1 MTEEAFNEQVA
12 DLIIEYTHMVM
23 LKSTNGVY
31 IYNYTTHRWESKGE
45 IWLQRLVYEVTKSVD
60 ETNLWYRERNTCEH
74 IKRKLCMLETFS
86 DDYLVLTNGTFDR
99 RTGEIIESQ
108 SNHYAYFL
116 ARLCMIPK
124 RSALDFFNF
133 LMKFSI
139 LINQRLRLFKNG
151 SAMFFCRA
159 IRRMLF

>member
-1 MTEEAFNEQVA
+1 MDKKEMENTQIFKRYLNPNKLQVIEGGKEGKEAFNEEVA
-12 DLIIEYTHMVM
+12 DLIIEYTHMIM
-23 LKSTNGVY
+23 LKSTKGVY

-99 RTGEIIESQ
+99 RTGEIIES
-108 SNHYAYFL
+108 
-116 ARLCMIPK
+116 
-124 RSALDFFNF
+124 
-133 LMKFSI
+133 
-139 LINQRLRLFKNG
+139 
-151 SAMFFCRA
+151 
-159 IRRMLF
+159 